1 MRPFSHVIFDLD
13 GVLLDT
19 EPLYTEATQR
29 IVGDY
34 GKRFEWSLKREMM
47 GRNSLEAAEHLV
59 RSLSLPISAA
69 EFLQRSA
76 PILESLFAASVE
88 LTGARALVQKLAERG
103 VPMAIAT
110 SSSRRLYGLK
120 SAHHDWFGVFA
131 AVVCG
136 DDPRIKALKPAP
148 DIFLVAAEDLGA
160 TPEQCLVFEDSIAGV
175 EAALAAGM
183 QVIAVPDPNN
193 DPERFSGAQ
202 RVIRGHA
209 ELDLQE
215 LFRLQLSSPAPLRST
230 SS

>member
-19 EPLYTEATQR
+19 EPLYTEVTQR
-29 IVGDY
+29 IVSDY

-47 GRNSLEAAEHLV
+47 GRNSLDAAEHLV
-59 RSLSLPISAA
+59 RSLELPISAA
-69 EFLQRSA
+69 EFLTRSV
-76 PILESLFAASVE
+76 PMLESLFSSSVE
-88 LTGARALVQKLAERG
+88 LAGARQLVAKLAEHG

-110 SSSRRLYGLK
+110 SSSRRLFALK
-120 SAHHDWFGVFA
+120 SGHHDWFGAFS

-148 DIFLVAAEDLGA
+148 DIFLVAAEELGA
-160 TPEQCLVFEDSIAGV
+160 PPELCLVFEDSIAGV

-193 DPERFSGAQ
+193 DAERFARAQ

-209 ELDLQE
+209 ELDVAE
-215 LFRLQLSSPAPLRST
+215 LLRHQLLASEPPRSD
-230 SS
+230 SA